1 MELHHFEYFIKLSET
16 EHMSEAAEALN
27 VSQPALS
34 RALAKI
40 ENEMGVYLFDRR
52 GRNLYLNQYGKEFL
66 KMAEKIMYDYRSVK
80 MKINE
85 MAGVESG
92 TITLGFLHTVGS
104 TYLPG
109 FMHNF
114 QLQFPFVQVKLVQNN
129 SKVLSELMLKGLI
142 DVAVTIMIDTVEPLK
157 FQPLVEEVLYVTVP
171 KTHRLAQKTK
181 VHISALKD
189 EPFILLKTGFVLR
202 SLVDQLLLEENIIP
216 EVAFEG
222 EEIPTIASFVAADL
236 GITIIP
242 KLFNFDMSDIAQIPI
257 DKSIQPVRTLG
268 MSWNSEIV
276 ETKIKQ
282 SMKQAL
288 VNYFDSL

>member
-16 EHMSEAAEALN
+16 EHMSEAAVALN

-40 ENEMGVYLFDRR
+40 ENEMGVALFDRR
-52 GRNLYLNQYGKEFL
+52 GRNLYINQYGKAFL
-66 KMAEKIMYDYRSVK
+66 NTAEKVMYDYRAVK

-85 MAGVESG
+85 MAGVEAG

-109 FMHNF
+109 FMHDF
-114 QLQFPFVQVKLVQNN
+114 QLKYPNVQVKLVQNN
-129 SKVLSELMLKGLI
+129 SKVLNDLLMKGLI
-142 DVAVTIMIDTVEPLK
+142 DVAVTIMIDTIEPLT
-157 FQPLVEEVLYVTVP
+157 FEPLIEEALYVTVP
-171 KTHRLAQKTK
+171 KTHRFASRDK
-181 VHISALKD
+181 VNVTELND
-189 EPFILLKTGFVLR
+189 ESFILLKTGFVLR

-242 KLFNFDMSDIAQIPI
+242 KLFNFDMSDIVQIPI
-257 DKSIQPVRTLG
+257 DKTIQPVRTLG
-268 MSWNSEIV
+268 MSWNREIV
-276 ETKIKQ
+276 DTKIKQ
-282 SMKQAL
+282 SMKYAL
-288 VNYFDSL
+288 SDYFASM

>member
-40 ENEMGVYLFDRR
+40 ESEVGVALFDRR
-52 GRNLYLNQYGKEFL
+52 GRNLFINQYGKEFL
-66 KMAEKIMYDYRSVK
+66 KAAEKVMYDYRSVK

-109 FMHNF
+109 FMHDF
-114 QLQFPFVQVKLVQNN
+114 QLKYPNVQVKLVQNN
-129 SKVLSELMLKGLI
+129 SKVLNDLMLKGLI
-142 DVAVTIMIDTVEPLK
+142 DVAVTIMIDTIEPLT
-157 FQPLVEEVLYVTVP
+157 FEPLIEEILYVTVP
-171 KTHRLAQKTK
+171 KTHRFATRDK
-181 VHISALKD
+181 VSVVELCD
-189 EPFILLKTGFVLR
+189 EAFILLKSGFVLR
-202 SLVDQLLLEENIIP
+202 KLVDQLLLEENIIP

-242 KLFNFDMSDIAQIPI
+242 KLFNFDMSDIVQIRI
-257 DKSIQPVRTLG
+257 DRKVQPVRTLG
-268 MSWNSEIV
+268 MSWNV
-276 ETKIKQ
+276 DVVDTKIKQ

-288 VNYFDSL
+288 VEYFAST